1 MKIST
6 IVLLGSALIL
16 AGCQQIVRST
26 DTAEPAVEAQ
36 TELEKT
42 VEHAAE
48 PTSAPEPNN
57 VQTIEAEPKQV
68 VTPPVKTLTAAE
80 KITQQLIV
88 NGRIALAEQRL
99 LTPEDDNANLYFQ
112 AALGR
117 DPGNFD
123 AIQGISEIVE
133 QYTQWAWSA
142 AQRGQYL
149 TANRYLQLARLAN
162 PEDVLIV
169 EVEGRIADLK
179 RSRAQQKTAKPSV
192 ANPQSP
198 PPVGQYSLPANLFS
212 LSDEEIIERMQPI
225 IDKVDETQAAIE
237 INWPNDKQARLL
249 YQIINSRVTEFRVRA
264 MIFHRTSHTIEL
276 QLD

>member
-1 MKIST
+1 MNIST

-16 AGCQQIVRST
+16 AGCQQTVRSS
-26 DTAEPAVEAQ
+26 DTAEPAVEAKA
-36 TELEKT
+36 ELGKT
-42 VEHAAE
+42 VEVAAK
-48 PTSAPEPNN
+48 PTLASEQDK
-57 VQTIEAEPKQV
+57 VQV
-68 VTPPVKTLTAAE
+68 VESETKQAEVPAVKTLTAAE
-80 KITQQLIV
+80 KITQRLIV

-142 AQRGQYL
+142 AQKGQYL
-149 TANRYLQLARLAN
+149 TAKRYLGFARLAN

-169 EVEGRIADLK
+169 EVEGRIVDLK
-179 RSRAQQKTAKPSV
+179 RTRTQQKTVKPVVS
-192 ANPQSP
+192 NPQSP
-198 PPVGQYSLPANLFS
+198 PSIGEYSLPANLFS

-264 MIFHRTSHTIEL
+264 MIFHRTARTIEL